1 MREIWIRRDGNGRI
15 TGFDAHGF
23 SDDMTDAIVLRLFQ
37 ACATTLSEYLHLAT
51 PLSVDD
57 PLTLDVD
64 RTDTHLSRE
73 IDAITEMLATGL
85 RQEAAEASDEIVIH
99 DGIAEVPV

>member
-15 TGFDAHGF
+15 TGFVADGL
-23 SDDMTDAIVLRLFQ
+23 SDSVGDAIVARLFQ

-51 PLSVDD
+51 PLDID
-57 PLTLDVD
+57 GRLALDVD
-64 RTDTHLSRE
+64 RTDAHLSRE

-85 RQEAAEASDEIVIH
+85 RQEAMEAPDAIIIH
-99 DGIAEVPV
+99 DGIVEVPV